1 MSILPPE
8 SPPPIFRQNATAAVG
23 AVPRADA
30 VGHAG
35 EAHPRRH
42 APRHG
47 PRRTAAGDQRGGG
60 GGGGGD
66 KAAEKQ
72 EASACDR

>member
-42 APRHG
+42 VKRHG
-47 PRRTAAGDQRGGG
+47 PRSAGGQQRR
-60 GGGGGD
+60 GD
-66 KAAEKQ
+66 EEKKQ
-72 EASACDR
+72 ASACDR